1 MYKLLGAALLCCA
14 LTGCAG
20 MNSDFDC
27 NKTATDKCLTT
38 AEANKLA
45 AQGKSLNDIDNA
57 VKVKKPAGEAL
68 PALHNTAPVVNPARP
83 VSVAAT
89 GASSSAP
96 LAARHASISPLS
108 KPVTPL
114 TRPASV
120 ITPLRSDTGAGRVMA
135 QRIPDDVQRL
145 WIAPWVDTDDNFH
158 QPAVVEFVK
167 SKSRWDE
174 GFRVIGEG
182 GE

>member
-1 MYKLLGAALLCCA
+1 MYKLLGAALLCGA

-27 NKTATDKCLTT
+27 NQTATDKCLTT

-45 AQGKSLNDIDNA
+45 AQGKSIEDIG
-57 VKVKKPAGEAL
+57 KEIKTKKAAGEPL
-68 PALHNTAPVVNPARP
+68 PALHNAAPVVNTSRP
-83 VSVAAT
+83 VSAAAT
-89 GASSSAP
+89 GVSTSTP
-96 LAARHASISPLS
+96 LAPRPASNSLLS
-108 KPVTPL
+108 KPVTPAY
-114 TRPASV
+114 RPV
-120 ITPLRSDTGAGRVMA
+120 TVTPPLKPDTGAGRVTA

-145 WIAPWVDTDDNFH
+145 WIAPWVDVDDNFH